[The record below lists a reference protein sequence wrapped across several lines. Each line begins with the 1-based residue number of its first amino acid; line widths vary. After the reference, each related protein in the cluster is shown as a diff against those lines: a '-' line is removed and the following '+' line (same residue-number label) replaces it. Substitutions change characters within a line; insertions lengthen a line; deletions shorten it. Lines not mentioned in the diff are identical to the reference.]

1 MSIRVDSTG
10 VHKSLGFNSM
20 EEQGAFIKEYED
32 YSAEEI
38 KNDMRS
44 KEDRAGK
51 AVILLLSKSYNRLL
65 SKLEFKE

>member
-38 KNDMRS
+38 K
-44 KEDRAGK
+44 
-51 AVILLLSKSYNRLL
+51 I
-65 SKLEFKE
+65 